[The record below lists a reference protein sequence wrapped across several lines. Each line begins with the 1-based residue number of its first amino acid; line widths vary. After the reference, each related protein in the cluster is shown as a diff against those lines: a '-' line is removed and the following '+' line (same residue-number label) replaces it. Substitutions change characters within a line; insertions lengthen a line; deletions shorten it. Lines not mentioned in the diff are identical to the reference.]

1 MLESWGAAYTQVQ
14 FIHKFLWY
22 TVQLQAW
29 VDSFGCTSR
38 VYNILTTVMTNSI
51 VNKSTDH
58 AKPLSIC
65 QVEDSVN
72 TIRQQLNG
80 GEGKTMKVIEEIK
93 KIKQHAKCFATPC
106 YSTG

>member
-1 MLESWGAAYTQVQ
+1 
-14 FIHKFLWY
+14 
-22 TVQLQAW
+22 
-29 VDSFGCTSR
+29 
-38 VYNILTTVMTNSI
+38 MTNSI

-93 KIKQHAKCFATPC
+93 KLNSMPSVLPLIVIVPGRFKKH
-106 YSTG
+106 